1 MSKINDIKQLSTKY
15 AESPHSIFSKLMES
29 SKMTEYLKGLG
40 EMAMVAERLSGLGK
54 RIGVKF
60 EKEEFREERI
70 ARTVAEARQL
80 AVKYNLLE
88 GKADETSM

>member
-1 MSKINDIKQLSTKY
+1 
-15 AESPHSIFSKLMES
+15 
-29 SKMTEYLKGLG
+29 MTEYLKGLG
-40 EMAMVAERLSGLGK
+40 EMATVAERLSELGK
-54 RIGVKF
+54 RIGVNF

-88 GKADETSM
+88 GKADEGSM